1 MHSGYQQ
8 GLVLFVSCG
17 RRAVDGRY
25 LVRRAIW
32 GGAGVSNFLV
42 LPPEINS
49 LRIFAGAGSGPMLS
63 AATAWDGLAAELGSA
78 ASSFNSVISGLVGQ
92 AWQGPAS
99 AAMGCRAAPSGGG
112 GRAAAAQA
120 ENAAGLAR
128 ATAAVFETAQASTV
142 HPTLVGSNRIQL
154 GSLITTNLFG
164 QNAPA
169 IAAIEAE
176 YEQMWAQDVAAM
188 AGYHAGASA
197 TASQLSP
204 VLQDLES
211 LFTNLGYGN
220 NGV

>member
-99 AAMGCRAAPSGGG
+99 KAMASVAAPYAGWLS
-112 GRAAAAQA
+112 AAGAQA

-128 ATAAVFETAQASTV
+128 ATAAG
-142 HPTLVGSNRIQL
+142 VGA
-154 GSLITTNLFG
+154 
-164 QNAPA
+164 APA
-169 IAAIEAE
+169 
-176 YEQMWAQDVAAM
+176 
-188 AGYHAGASA
+188 
-197 TASQLSP
+197 P
-204 VLQDLES
+204 
-211 LFTNLGYGN
+211 
-220 NGV
+220 